1 MKEDYLVYEKKCNN
15 HGSLK
20 RYLVIYFLLL
30 MLSMVKNWFIEE
42 VFCNFLLLT
51 LGQGLDD

>member
-1 MKEDYLVYEKKCNN
+1 
-15 HGSLK
+15 
-20 RYLVIYFLLL
+20 LLL